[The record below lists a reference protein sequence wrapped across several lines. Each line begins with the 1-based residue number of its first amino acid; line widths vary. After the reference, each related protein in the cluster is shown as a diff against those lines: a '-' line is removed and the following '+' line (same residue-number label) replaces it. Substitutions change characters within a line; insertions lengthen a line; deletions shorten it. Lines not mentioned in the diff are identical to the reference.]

1 MRVLLRKQVN
11 LIIILCSL
19 VPFYGCEKNE
29 DDSNNKF
36 NDKTTAVFNSNK
48 TYGTMTDQE
57 GNVYKTITI
66 GTQTWMAE
74 NLRTT
79 KYNDNTEIPNVTD
92 NLAWNNLSTGAYC
105 TYNNTTDIVSI
116 ATYGRIYNWYAV
128 NYGKLAPSGWHV
140 PSKTEWTTL
149 INYLGGE
156 SVAGAKI
163 KEAGTNHWKT
173 PNTGTSNESGLT
185 VLPGGYR
192 YDFSGIFTGINDGIG
207 FWSSTDD
214 PNTNSN
220 AWIFQFSYNNSY
232 AISNTALEFGGF
244 YIRLIKDTK

>member
-92 NLAWNNLSTGAYC
+92 NLAWNNCHTFTYYCLTGDTSLFDGTFTNLEFLLS
-105 TYNNTTDIVSI
+105 N
-116 ATYGRIYNWYAV
+116 
-128 NYGKLAPSGWHV
+128 
-140 PSKTEWTTL
+140 
-149 INYLGGE
+149 
-156 SVAGAKI
+156 
-163 KEAGTNHWKT
+163 
-173 PNTGTSNESGLT
+173 
-185 VLPGGYR
+185 R
-192 YDFSGIFTGINDGIG
+192 YDFSKWRASGLG
-207 FWSSTDD
+207 
-214 PNTNSN
+214 
-220 AWIFQFSYNNSY
+220 Y
-232 AISNTALEFGGF
+232 
-244 YIRLIKDTK
+244 